1 MTITRMGLGIFM
13 RFFLVLAGLAAA
25 TLPAAASGGIWCHLD
40 DKSVKLSV
48 DSGVTRGLGAP
59 FFNFRGKLEILDKAI
74 PEKLRTTEFD
84 GQNLSQ
90 YWLDAHAL
98 KLHLYRE
105 WEVDKSFDYVELVIE
120 TQAGDD
126 EGLYGGSYKLTVFD
140 SAGAAGEGKETALDG
155 EINCDAE

>member
-1 MTITRMGLGIFM
+1 MTIMRMGLGIFM

-25 TLPAAASGGIWCHLD
+25 TLPAAASGGIWCHLED
-40 DKSVKLSV
+40 QSVKLSV

-59 FFNFRGKLEILDKAI
+59 FFNFRGKLEILDKSV

-90 YWLDAHAL
+90 YWLDDRAL

-126 EGLYGGSYKLTVFD
+126 EGLYGGSYKLTIFD
-140 SAGAAGEGKETALDG
+140 SKGAAGEGKQTELGG

>member
-1 MTITRMGLGIFM
+1 MTIVRMGLGIFM
-13 RFFLVLAGLAAA
+13 RFLLVLAGLAAA
-25 TLPAAASGGIWCHLD
+25 TLPAAASGGIWCHLED
-40 DKSVKLSV
+40 QSVKLSV
-48 DSGVTRGLGAP
+48 DSGVTRGLGGP
-59 FFNFRGKLEILDKAI
+59 FFNFRGKLEILDKSV
-74 PEKLRTTEFD
+74 PEKLRMIEFD
-84 GQNLSQ
+84 GDSLTHH
-90 YWLDAHAL
+90 WLDARAL

-140 SAGAAGEGKETALDG
+140 SAGGAGEGKETELSG

>member
-1 MTITRMGLGIFM
+1 M
-13 RFFLVLAGLAAA
+13 RFFLVLAGLIAA
-25 TLPAAASGGIWCHLD
+25 TAPAAASGGIWCHLED
-40 DKSVKLSV
+40 QSVKLSV

-90 YWLDAHAL
+90 YWLDGHAL

-120 TQAGDD
+120 TQTGDD
-126 EGLYGGSYKLTVFD
+126 EGLYGGSYRLTVFD
-140 SAGAAGEGKETALDG
+140 AAGAAGEGKETALGG
-155 EINCDAE
+155 EISCDAE

>member
-13 RFFLVLAGLAAA
+13 RFFLVLAGLAVA
-25 TLPAAASGGIWCHLD
+25 TLPAAASGGIWCHLE

-59 FFNFRGKLEILDKAI
+59 FFNFRGKLEILDRAI

-90 YWLDAHAL
+90 YWLDGRAL

-126 EGLYGGSYKLTVFD
+126 EGLYGGSYKLTVF
-140 SAGAAGEGKETALDG
+140 AGAAGEGKETALDG